1 MKSGGYECCSM
12 CYVVGT
18 SIQSTKEQLKR
29 KTQRVCYL
37 PNETIMERN
46 RETFEEDAKY
56 ANTLGI
62 TVFN

>member
-1 MKSGGYECCSM
+1 MLQYVLCSWNINSK
-12 CYVVGT
+12 Y
-18 SIQSTKEQLKR
+18 KKQLKR